1 MSATPRP
8 PQVTLAGGV
17 IMAGSVA
24 VVVGAF
30 DRVSK
35 LHSLELRT
43 QVQHE
48 LSPGWIKDA
57 GVGVDQVL
65 SMMHV
70 MALVAAGCA
79 TAAAILGWYVLRGSR
94 SARLAVS
101 ILAVPILVAGLDS
114 ASVFALLVAAA
125 AAALW
130 TPSARAW
137 FRDASSLGS
146 STQGFRDASS
156 LGSSTQGLSG
166 DPIRTPS
173 AQRPDGDAATPAA
186 GTEPPSGPPAPS
198 GVPLPPAPE
207 RARPGGVLTAALLTW
222 IFSGLTLLGLG
233 AALAYTLAN
242 PGDLWRTALDR
253 EPSLADQ
260 GVTQHYVVVAMCV
273 LLGVLGLLCVAAMV
287 VAVFVV
293 RRAPWARV
301 TLIVLA
307 AIGAG
312 FLLLATLGTGVA
324 VVPLA
329 AAGVTI
335 ALLARHDVAR
345 WFDPR

>member
-146 STQGFRDASS
+146 STQGLRD
-156 LGSSTQGLSG
+156 
-166 DPIRTPS
+166 DPAPVRTPS
-173 AQRPDGDAATPAA
+173 AQRPDDDAATPAA

-198 GVPLPPAPE
+198 GVPLPSAPE

-260 GVTQHYVVVAMCV
+260 GLTQHYVVVAMCV